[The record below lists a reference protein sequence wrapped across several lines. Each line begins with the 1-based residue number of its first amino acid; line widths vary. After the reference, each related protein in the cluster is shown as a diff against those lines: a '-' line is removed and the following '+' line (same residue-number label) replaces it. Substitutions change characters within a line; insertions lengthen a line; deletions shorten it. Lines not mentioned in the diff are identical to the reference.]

1 MKPPAGL
8 VPYPYHVLYSAVL
21 PHNSFTYYCK
31 QALLLA
37 VVFTVASLSIAG
49 FIGCGGGG
57 NSGGGPN
64 PQPSYILSASPST
77 LSVYPGGSA
86 TVTVTG
92 EPSNGFSG
100 TMSVSFGGL
109 PAGVTASPSSF
120 TFTCQCF
127 AHPYCAA
134 AGAAFRQCDQRLQPT
149 RQRKC

>member
-1 MKPPAGL
+1 MNPVRGP
-8 VPYPYHVLYSAVL
+8 VPCPYHALHSAVL
-21 PHNSFTYYCK
+21 PHSPFIYYCK
-31 QALLLA
+31 QALVLA
-37 VVFTVASLSIAG
+37 VVFAVSLLSIAG

-120 TFTCQCF
+120 TLTGSGTQQVQLN
-127 AHPYCAA
+127 AA
-134 AGAAFRQCDQRLQPT
+134 STAGLGIRR
-149 RQRKC
+149 